1 MLWIKRLCLLF
12 TIVLALFL
20 PLASPVWA
28 HGPITLYY
36 AGPEGKVRT
45 ALVLARLFEFTSD
58 LSKAEILFL
67 NGVIPDPASIASR
80 LEEEGTSLI
89 LFLGPEIDS
98 DKLKV
103 LVGKEVKLVRR
114 DDPVSLYS
122 PPEIDDSLVKEI
134 IWASAPQVRE
144 RFEVEGWDLEP
155 LVVSFE
161 DKSLLLGRTTLGK
174 GTVYVFCVF
183 LNGYNLQFQDWAYFN
198 YFIYHLAVKATGRS
212 PLTFADY
219 PASPVPHARERTVIF
234 ALMGVILV
242 TAGIAFWLI
251 RRYSLSHPELLDE
264 LLASPEAYKAREAGT
279 LWEEVGFHRPLGGFM
294 VALMMGLLLFIPFIL
309 YQNFVLPVF
318 ILPSAQALG
327 IWGRVVQF
335 FNVLWLLFDLGTST
349 AFIKFFSQYRVRN
362 PRLAI
367 QYGQVFV
374 WWQALSGAFQ
384 VAMVTAIASTVVPRS
399 AYALYAWS
407 IIIHTLI
414 QIPGFYQVMR
424 HSFMG
429 WQRFDYAQYLDIAL
443 SLIFPMVTQPIL
455 VSVMMAWGQR
465 NPVFGGPMGGVL
477 GLGLAGYA
485 SELLTFLLGLLLYR
499 RLGYNARLLFLA
511 HFDFSVVKE
520 ALRFGVFEMLGSIA
534 WALGQ
539 ALEILITQVRLVNYA
554 EVWGNW
560 VIAQNFIFAYQV
572 LHTLYGNLMSSISEA
587 ISNGRRILS
596 QYYSVMA
603 YKWGGFISAFVGA
616 VLLAVADRFI
626 LGATGPEFTRA
637 AVYVIPLIFWGAIQY
652 PSWVGDYVQL
662 ASNRPYLKFTL
673 VGGEQFIR
681 IVLAFLLMAR
691 FQIYALIMAYFVAL
705 LTKDIVAYF
714 VNHRFCFP
722 QRFYFWQSLGAPI
735 LAGAAHYFLLRW
747 VTGLIWRGDP
757 VTSVL
762 IFLVGILFSYP
773 VFAFFY
779 GLFGGWDDRT
789 LGELKRGTEIT
800 GIMKPFAG
808 LFWASSA
815 LGARISPLHN
825 IFPITIYEEAMAEA
839 HDLSLEKVK
848 LVE

>member
-1 MLWIKRLCLLF
+1 LRWNRLSL
-12 TIVLALFL
+12 ILALALLLSFAL
-20 PLASPVWA
+20 PAQA
-28 HGPITLYY
+28 QEPIPIYY

-45 ALVLARLFEFTSD
+45 ALELAGVFTFVADPSQAD
-58 LSKAEILFL
+58 VIFL
-67 NGVIPDPASIASR
+67 NGIIPDPAAISGRVKEWAG
-80 LEEEGTSLI
+80 LV
-89 LFLGPEIDS
+89 LFLGPNIAPEELEALLGS
-98 DKLKV
+98 RPALS
-103 LVGKEVKLVRR
+103 RR
-114 DDPVSLYS
+114 DNPLSLYTPPELGDPVA
-122 PPEIDDSLVKEI
+122 KEI
-134 IWASAPQVRE
+134 IWTSSPQVRE
-144 RFEVEGWDLEP
+144 RFVIEGLPLEP
-155 LVVSFE
+155 LVVGFE
-161 DKSLLLGRTTLGK
+161 DKSLVLGRTSLGR
-174 GTVYVFCVF
+174 GQVYVFCVF
-183 LNGYNLQFQDWAYFN
+183 LDGFNPQFQDWAYFN
-198 YFIYHLAVKATGRS
+198 YFVYHLAVRAAHQEPS
-212 PLTFADY
+212 SFADY
-219 PASPVPHARERTVIF
+219 PASPVPHARERAIIL
-234 ALMGVILV
+234 ALMAAILV
-242 TAGIAFWLI
+242 TAGVAFWLV

-264 LLASPEAYKAREAGT
+264 LLANPEAFKAREAET
-279 LWEEVGFHRPLGGFM
+279 PWEEIGFHRPLGGFL

-335 FNVLWLLFDLGTST
+335 FNLIWLLFDLGTST

-362 PRLAI
+362 PQLAV

-384 VAMVTAIASTVVPRS
+384 VALVTLIASIIVPRS
-399 AYALYAWS
+399 AYALYSWS

-414 QIPGFYQVMR
+414 QIPGFYQVIR
-424 HSFMG
+424 HAFMG

-455 VSVMMAWGQR
+455 VSAMVAWGR
-465 NPVFGGPMGGVL
+465 ANPVFGGAMGGVL
-477 GLGLAGYA
+477 GLGIAGYA
-485 SELLTFLLGLLLYR
+485 SELLTFLVGLWLYS

-511 HFDFSVVKE
+511 HFDLSVVKE
-520 ALRFGVFEMLGSIA
+520 AFRFGVFEMLGSIA
-534 WALGQ
+534 WAVGQ
-539 ALEILITQVRLVNYA
+539 AMEILITQARLVNYA

-587 ISNGRRILS
+587 ISHGRRILS

-637 AVYVIPLIFWGAIQY
+637 AAYVVPLIFWGAIQY

-662 ASNRPYLKFTL
+662 ASNRPYLKFAL
-673 VGGEQFIR
+673 VGGEQALR
-681 IVLAFLLMAR
+681 ILLAFILLQR
-691 FQIYALIMAYFVAL
+691 FQIYALIIAYFIALFSKDVA
-705 LTKDIVAYF
+705 TYF
-714 VNHRFCFP
+714 VSHRLCFP
-722 QRFYFWQSLGAPI
+722 QRFYFWQSLWAPV

-757 VTSVL
+757 ITSVV

-779 GLFGGWDDRT
+779 GLFGGWDQRT
-789 LGELKRGTEIT
+789 LEELRLGAEIA
-800 GIMKPFAG
+800 GMMKPFAK

-815 LGARISPLHN
+815 FGARVSPLHN
-825 IFPITIYEEAMAEA
+825 LFPITIYDEAVAEA
-839 HDLSLEKVK
+839 RGLSLERVK
-848 LVE
+848 LTGNL